1 MPGLIGIG
9 VGPGD
14 VELLTVKAV
23 KAIQNAD
30 IIMCPASK
38 ETRPSI
44 ALSVV
49 SSIID
54 KSKNQEII
62 KLIFPMTKDKDILEE
77 SWKRNAKIMAETVLK
92 GKNVVYLTVG
102 DPYLY
107 STWIYMHRDLKEKY
121 PDMNISV
128 VPGIVSIFSFASKVG
143 VSVAEGAEKVAIIP
157 SCYDLSSVKEI
168 ARHSESMIFLKD
180 GRYFDQVI
188 EVLKESGFPDDSLFA
203 IGQDLGTENEI
214 IRTMTWGEV
223 NDESLIDKSKNQ
235 EIVKLIFPMT
245 KDKDILEAHWKENS
259 KIMAE
264 KVLSGNNVVYLTVG
278 DPYLYSTWIYMH
290 REIRQN
296 HPEMKITVIP
306 GIVSMFT
313 FASKVGVSIA
323 EGAEKVAIIPS
334 CYDLSS
340 VKEIAKNSEVL
351 VFLKDGRYF
360 DQVIELLKESGFPD
374 NSIFAIG
381 QDLGTENEIIRKL
394 TLGEVN
400 DDTLTTKYFSILVVK
415 RV

>member
-1 MPGLIGIG
+1 MSELIGIG

-14 VELLTVKAV
+14 PDLLTVKAV
-23 KAIQNAD
+23 NAIKNAD
-30 IIMCPASK
+30 TIMCPASK
-38 ETRPSI
+38 EDRPSI

-49 SSIID
+49 DSLID
-54 KSKNQEII
+54 KTKNQEIV
-62 KLIFPMTKDKDILEE
+62 KLIFPMTKDKDVLETY
-77 SWKRNAKIMAETVLK
+77 WKKNARIMAEKVLS

-107 STWIYMHRDLKEKY
+107 STWIYMHR
-121 PDMNISV
+121 
-128 VPGIVSIFSFASKVG
+128 
-143 VSVAEGAEKVAIIP
+143 
-157 SCYDLSSVKEI
+157 EI
-168 ARHSESMIFLKD
+168 QA
-180 GRYFDQVI
+180 
-188 EVLKESGFPDDSLFA
+188 
-203 IGQDLGTENEI
+203 
-214 IRTMTWGEV
+214 
-223 NDESLIDKSKNQ
+223 
-235 EIVKLIFPMT
+235 
-245 KDKDILEAHWKENS
+245 
-259 KIMAE
+259 
-264 KVLSGNNVVYLTVG
+264 
-278 DPYLYSTWIYMH
+278 
-290 REIRQN
+290 N
-296 HPEMKITVIP
+296 HPEMKISVIP

-340 VKEIAKNSEVL
+340 VKEIAKNAEVL

-360 DQVIELLKESGFPD
+360 DQVIDLLKESGFPD

-400 DDTLTTKYFSILVVK
+400 DGTLTTKYFSILVVK

>member
-1 MPGLIGIG
+1 MSGLIGIG

-14 VELLTVKAV
+14 PDLLTVKAV

-38 ETRPSI
+38 EDRPSI

-49 SSIID
+49 
-54 KSKNQEII
+54 
-62 KLIFPMTKDKDILEE
+62 
-77 SWKRNAKIMAETVLK
+77 
-92 GKNVVYLTVG
+92 
-102 DPYLY
+102 DP
-107 STWIYMHRDLKEKY
+107 
-121 PDMNISV
+121 
-128 VPGIVSIFSFASKVG
+128 
-143 VSVAEGAEKVAIIP
+143 
-157 SCYDLSSVKEI
+157 
-168 ARHSESMIFLKD
+168 
-180 GRYFDQVI
+180 
-188 EVLKESGFPDDSLFA
+188 
-203 IGQDLGTENEI
+203 
-214 IRTMTWGEV
+214 
-223 NDESLIDKSKNQ
+223 LIDKSKNQ

-245 KDKDILEAHWKENS
+245 KDKDILEETWKRNA

-264 KVLSGNNVVYLTVG
+264 KVLSGKNVVYLTVG

-290 REIRQN
+290 KDLEEN
-296 HPEMKITVIP
+296 YPDMKISVIP

-340 VKEIAKNSEVL
+340 VKEIAKNSETM

-360 DQVIELLKESGFPD
+360 DQVINVLKESGFPD
-374 NSIFAIG
+374 DSIFAIG

-394 TLGEVN
+394 KLGDVN

>member
-14 VELLTVKAV
+14 PDLLTVKAV

-38 ETRPSI
+38 EDRPSI

-54 KSKNQEII
+54 KSQNQEII
-62 KLIFPMTKDKDILEE
+62 KLIFPMTKDKDILENT
-77 SWKRNAKIMAETVLK
+77 WKKNSKIMAEKVLS

-102 DPYLY
+102 DPFLY
-107 STWIYMHRDLKEKY
+107 STWIYMHKDLKENY
-121 PDMNISV
+121 PN
-128 VPGIVSIFSFASKVG
+128 
-143 VSVAEGAEKVAIIP
+143 
-157 SCYDLSSVKEI
+157 
-168 ARHSESMIFLKD
+168 
-180 GRYFDQVI
+180 
-188 EVLKESGFPDDSLFA
+188 
-203 IGQDLGTENEI
+203 
-214 IRTMTWGEV
+214 
-223 NDESLIDKSKNQ
+223 
-235 EIVKLIFPMT
+235 
-245 KDKDILEAHWKENS
+245 
-259 KIMAE
+259 
-264 KVLSGNNVVYLTVG
+264 
-278 DPYLYSTWIYMH
+278 
-290 REIRQN
+290 
-296 HPEMKITVIP
+296 MKINVIP

-340 VKEIAKNSEVL
+340 VKEIARNSESMI
-351 VFLKDGRYF
+351 FLKDGRYF
-360 DQVIELLKESGFPD
+360 DQVINVLKESGFPD

-400 DDTLTTKYFSILVVK
+400 DKTLTTKYFSILVVK

>member
-14 VELLTVKAV
+14 PELLTVKAV
-23 KAIQNAD
+23 NAINNAD

-38 ETRPSI
+38 EDRPSI

-49 SSIID
+49 SSLID
-54 KSKNQEII
+54 KSKNQQIV
-62 KLIFPMTKDKDILEE
+62 KLIFPMTKDKDILEQT
-77 SWKRNAKIMAETVLK
+77 WKKNAKIMAETVLS

-107 STWIYMHRDLKEKY
+107 STWIYMHKDLKENY
-121 PDMNISV
+121 PDMEIS
-128 VPGIVSIFSFASKVG
+128 
-143 VSVAEGAEKVAIIP
+143 
-157 SCYDLSSVKEI
+157 
-168 ARHSESMIFLKD
+168 
-180 GRYFDQVI
+180 
-188 EVLKESGFPDDSLFA
+188 
-203 IGQDLGTENEI
+203 
-214 IRTMTWGEV
+214 
-223 NDESLIDKSKNQ
+223 
-235 EIVKLIFPMT
+235 
-245 KDKDILEAHWKENS
+245 
-259 KIMAE
+259 
-264 KVLSGNNVVYLTVG
+264 
-278 DPYLYSTWIYMH
+278 
-290 REIRQN
+290 
-296 HPEMKITVIP
+296 VIP

-340 VKEIAKNSEVL
+340 VKEIAKNSETM

-360 DQVIELLKESGFPD
+360 DQVIQVLKESGFPD
-374 NSIFAIG
+374 DSIFAIG
-381 QDLGTENEIIRKL
+381 QDLGTDHEIIRKL

>member
-14 VELLTVKAV
+14 VDLLTVKAV

-38 ETRPSI
+38 EDRPSI
-44 ALSVV
+44 AFAVV
-49 SSIID
+49 SPI
-54 KSKNQEII
+54 
-62 KLIFPMTKDKDILEE
+62 
-77 SWKRNAKIMAETVLK
+77 
-92 GKNVVYLTVG
+92 
-102 DPYLY
+102 
-107 STWIYMHRDLKEKY
+107 
-121 PDMNISV
+121 
-128 VPGIVSIFSFASKVG
+128 
-143 VSVAEGAEKVAIIP
+143 
-157 SCYDLSSVKEI
+157 
-168 ARHSESMIFLKD
+168 
-180 GRYFDQVI
+180 
-188 EVLKESGFPDDSLFA
+188 
-203 IGQDLGTENEI
+203 
-214 IRTMTWGEV
+214 
-223 NDESLIDKSKNQ
+223 IDKSKNQ

-245 KDKDILEAHWKENS
+245 KDKDVLEATWKKNA

-264 KVLSGNNVVYLTVG
+264 TVLSGKNVVYITVG
-278 DPYLYSTWIYMH
+278 DPFLYSTWIYMH
-290 REIRQN
+290 KDLKENYPDMDIS
-296 HPEMKITVIP
+296 VIP

-313 FASKVGVSIA
+313 FAAKVGVSIA

-340 VKEIAKNSEVL
+340 VKEIAKNSESMI
-351 VFLKDGRYF
+351 FLKDGRYF
-360 DQVIELLKESGFPD
+360 DKVIEVLKESGFPD

-381 QDLGTENEIIRKL
+381 QDLGTENEIIRKM

>member
-1 MPGLIGIG
+1 MPGLVGIG

-23 KAIQNAD
+23 KAIHNAD

-38 ETRPSI
+38 EDRPSI
-44 ALSVV
+44 ALSVIE
-49 SSIID
+49 SIID

-62 KLIFPMTKDKDILEE
+62 KLIFPMTKDRDILEA
-77 SWKRNAKIMAETVLK
+77 SWKKNAKIMAETVLK
-92 GKNVVYLTVG
+92 GKNVVYITVG

-121 PDMNISV
+121 PDMDISV

-168 ARHSESMIFLKD
+168 AKHSESMIFLKD

-188 EVLKESGFPDDSLFA
+188 DVLKESGFPDNSLFA
-203 IGQDLGTENEI
+203 IGQDLGT
-214 IRTMTWGEV
+214 
-223 NDESLIDKSKNQ
+223 D
-235 EIVKLIFPMT
+235 
-245 KDKDILEAHWKENS
+245 H
-259 KIMAE
+259 
-264 KVLSGNNVVYLTVG
+264 
-278 DPYLYSTWIYMH
+278 
-290 REIRQN
+290 
-296 HPEMKITVIP
+296 
-306 GIVSMFT
+306 
-313 FASKVGVSIA
+313 
-323 EGAEKVAIIPS
+323 
-334 CYDLSS
+334 
-340 VKEIAKNSEVL
+340 
-351 VFLKDGRYF
+351 
-360 DQVIELLKESGFPD
+360 
-374 NSIFAIG
+374 
-381 QDLGTENEIIRKL
+381 EIIRKL

>member
-14 VELLTVKAV
+14 PELLTVKAV
-23 KAIQNAD
+23 NAINNAD

-38 ETRPSI
+38 EDRPSI

-49 SSIID
+49 S
-54 KSKNQEII
+54 
-62 KLIFPMTKDKDILEE
+62 
-77 SWKRNAKIMAETVLK
+77 
-92 GKNVVYLTVG
+92 
-102 DPYLY
+102 
-107 STWIYMHRDLKEKY
+107 
-121 PDMNISV
+121 
-128 VPGIVSIFSFASKVG
+128 
-143 VSVAEGAEKVAIIP
+143 
-157 SCYDLSSVKEI
+157 
-168 ARHSESMIFLKD
+168 
-180 GRYFDQVI
+180 
-188 EVLKESGFPDDSLFA
+188 
-203 IGQDLGTENEI
+203 
-214 IRTMTWGEV
+214 
-223 NDESLIDKSKNQ
+223 SLIDKSKNQ

-245 KDKDILEAHWKENS
+245 KDKDILEETWKKNA

-264 KVLSGNNVVYLTVG
+264 TVLSGKNVVYLTVG

-290 REIRQN
+290 KDLKENYPDMEIS
-296 HPEMKITVIP
+296 VIP

-334 CYDLSS
+334 CYDLTS
-340 VKEIAKNSEVL
+340 VKEIAKNSESMI
-351 VFLKDGRYF
+351 FLKDGRYF
-360 DQVIELLKESGFPD
+360 DQVIQVLKESGFPD
-374 NSIFAIG
+374 DSIFAIG
-381 QDLGTENEIIRKL
+381 QDLGTDHEIIRKL